1 MHKNRNKNRTQSPIK
16 GITKSTVNLS
26 GNAIGKKVTLSGA
39 DTQNIEKVTKLMVD
53 VIRRQRRLWRKELND
68 WQASR
73 FARYQA
79 EVPKTYLMQELYQDV
94 MLDGHLTGITGNRTL
109 RTTNKDYIFTI
120 DGIKDDALTEL
131 IKDKEWFENIIQ
143 WAHESTYYGY
153 SLIWIKDFE
162 KGNIKEVELI
172 ERGLVV
178 PEHKVL
184 LYDIN
189 ADKGIDYSTIKDI
202 LLYAQFYDNVGLL
215 EKAAVYTILKRH
227 SWGSWDEFE
236 ELFGIP
242 IRIAKIAS
250 QSETVKNEVAGWL
263 EEMGSAPYGVFPIG
277 TEVDIKENSKTDSF
291 NVFFQ
296 KIKALDAELSKLV
309 LHQTMTTE
317 NGSSKA
323 QGSVH
328 ENTLEEVIYADE
340 KKELAFL
347 NNRLVPA
354 MRLLGYKIPDK
365 AKIAVEKTT
374 DPNDQIKIDGV
385 LLGAGY
391 VLTQDYIEE
400 TYGVEVES
408 MPGATQEVKNPDN
421 TKKR

>member
-1 MHKNRNKNRTQSPIK
+1 MHKNRNKNRSQSPIK
-16 GITKSTVNLS
+16 GFTKSTVNLS

-178 PEHKVL
+178 PEYKVL